1 MVFLKP
7 GLLFVSLLPFTTA
20 NLSKIKTD
28 LQYWIPK
35 TVLNDTFVEETKFK
49 ILEEGDDIYKHE
61 HVHVVGNIE
70 DSIMIERTLVNDDLL
85 FLLEDLSG
93 YGCWCFFDE
102 EGLAVHNMGAG
113 HPVNDVDQ
121 MCKSLFDGY
130 TCSTIDSEDKNDVE
144 VCEPWNVEYVSGF
157 DGAFGFFGTEEQL
170 ALACEQR
177 NGGSDTCAYQG
188 CVIEGSFVYDIILE
202 VTINGYYDL
211 SKKHANGFDHA
222 AECPHSEGGQG
233 RRECCGAYPNRFPY
247 STKRGSHSCCG
258 QSVFD
263 VNMFTCCSDF
273 TVQFVCD

>member
-1 MVFLKP
+1 MIETLFDDNFPISKIVFAISILCDIHFYRIVSLIRKMVFLKP

-20 NLSKIKTD
+20 NLSRIKTD

-121 MCKSLFDGY
+121 MCKDVYICIRSVL
-130 TCSTIDSEDKNDVE
+130 CSIKLVRMPCKPTVLELAFLSAM
-144 VCEPWNVEYVSGF
+144 PLSG
-157 DGAFGFFGTEEQL
+157 
-170 ALACEQR
+170 R
-177 NGGSDTCAYQG
+177 S
-188 CVIEGSFVYDIILE
+188 S
-202 VTINGYYDL
+202 
-211 SKKHANGFDHA
+211 
-222 AECPHSEGGQG
+222 
-233 RRECCGAYPNRFPY
+233 
-247 STKRGSHSCCG
+247 
-258 QSVFD
+258 
-263 VNMFTCCSDF
+263 
-273 TVQFVCD
+273 